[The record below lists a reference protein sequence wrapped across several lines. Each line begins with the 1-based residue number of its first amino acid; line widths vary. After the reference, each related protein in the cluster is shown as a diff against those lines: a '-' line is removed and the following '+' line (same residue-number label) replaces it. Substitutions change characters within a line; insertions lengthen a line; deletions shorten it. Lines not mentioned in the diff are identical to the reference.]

1 MAKRDFGQ
9 GTTIIWKD
17 RKRWCGLPWSFTR
30 YYIVQKSNRWTKL
43 IIDKGLLHTN
53 IEEINLFRVHDIS
66 VMQTFTNKFWGTGSL
81 TIYAEDESS
90 RTTDN
95 NREGMTQIIRVK
107 NPRQLRNLINELLE
121 DDRRSRNVAVGEMH
135 L

>member
-9 GTTIIWKD
+9 GTTTLWKD

-30 YYIVQKSNRWTKL
+30 YYIVQKPNRWTKL
-43 IIDKGLLHTN
+43 IVDRGLFHTN
-53 IEEINLFRVHDIS
+53 IEEINLFRIHDIS
-66 VMQTFTNKFWGTGSL
+66 VFQTFTNKFWGTGSL
-81 TIYAEDESS
+81 FVYAEDESS
-90 RTTDN
+90 RASVDS
-95 NREGMTQIIRVK
+95 REGKTQIIRVK
-107 NPRQLRNLINELLE
+107 NPRQVRNLINELLE